1 MGPFFNLSSKGGP
14 LKAKLANLEICKIWR
29 QTLVFSTCGG
39 LSSRGKGLSMAPC
52 LHKKNVIG
60 YCGDAR
66 KAAKMHAN
74 CDLQVCFYQIPK
86 PSKQMQQHQT
96 ATLQTILQMVD
107 DPNRPGTA
115 EDSMK

>member
-1 MGPFFNLSSKGGP
+1 MQEFIFLITSEDTKG
-14 LKAKLANLEICKIWR
+14 CH
-29 QTLVFSTCGG
+29 
-39 LSSRGKGLSMAPC
+39 GLSMAPC
-52 LHKKNVIG
+52 LQKKNVIG
-60 YCGDAR
+60 CCGDTR
-66 KAAKMHAN
+66 KPAKTHAN
-74 CDLQVCFYQIPK
+74 CDLQVYFYQITK